1 MKEDLYSLLTT
12 SLTVT
17 CLPSIFLAVLFG
29 RESMSTY
36 EGIML
41 IVILIVSTLI
51 NGIILKLHIENLK

>member
-1 MKEDLYSLLTT
+1 MKEDKYSLLTT

-29 RESMSTY
+29 RESITNY

-41 IVILIVSTLI
+41 IVIIVISVLI
-51 NGIILKLHIENLK
+51 NSVILKIHIDNLE